1 MSVKV
6 MGIIWDH
13 FPLGGG
19 ERLTALC
26 LADHADHEGGN
37 IYPSVAR
44 IAAKTLQSERT
55 VQRHLQGMRAIGW
68 LVETEA
74 GGHGPGSTATY
85 RIPIEA
91 LIGPSG
97 GPVEA
102 TPGTVTEWHPSGQPV
117 QNPGNSVDKLSTRV
131 TNRRKRVTPDAKKGD
146 TAMSPELGLSVLYNK
161 RAEPIGHSA
170 QKTGTD
176 TPGGHGFTTSG
187 ALGQP

>member
-44 IAAKTLQSERT
+44 IAAKTKQSERT

-74 GGHGPGSTATY
+74 GGHGPGSTSTY

-91 LIGPSG
+91 L
-97 GPVEA
+97 
-102 TPGTVTEWHPSGQPV
+102 PGVQNGTMTEWHPSGQPV
-117 QNPGNSVDKLSTRV
+117 QNPGNSGDKLSTRV

-146 TAMSPELGLSVLYNK
+146 TAMSPELGLSVLYNN
-161 RAEPIGHSA
+161 RHP
-170 QKTGTD
+170 
-176 TPGGHGFTTSG
+176 TSG
-187 ALGQP
+187 PLPQNEATPETEATAR

>member
-6 MGIIWDH
+6 MGIVWDH

-44 IAAKTLQSERT
+44 VAAKTMQSERT
-55 VQRHLQGMRAIGW
+55 VQRHLAGMKAIGW

-85 RIPIEA
+85 RIPIES
-91 LIGPSG
+91 L
-97 GPVEA
+97 
-102 TPGTVTEWHPSGQPV
+102 PGVTVTEWHPSGQPV
-117 QNPGNSVDKLSTRV
+117 QNRGNSGDNLSTRV
-131 TNRRKRVTPDAKKGD
+131 TKRQKRVTPDAKKGD
-146 TAMSPELGLSVLYNK
+146 TAMSPEQGLSVLYNNRHPGTIEEIK
-161 RAEPIGHSA
+161 KEAAPRAEATAP
-170 QKTGTD
+170 
-176 TPGGHGFTTSG
+176 
-187 ALGQP
+187 

>member
-26 LADHADHEGGN
+26 LADHSDHEGGN

-44 IAAKTLQSERT
+44 IAAKTMQSERT
-55 VQRHLQGMRAIGW
+55 VQRHMAGMKAIGW
-68 LVETEA
+68 LVEVEA
-74 GGHGPGSTATY
+74 GGHGPGSTNTY

-91 LIGPSG
+91 I
-97 GPVEA
+97 
-102 TPGTVTEWHPSGQPV
+102 PGIPKAGVTEWHPSGQPV
-117 QNPGNSVDKLSTRV
+117 DNRGFPGDKLSTRV
-131 TNRRKRVTPDAKKGD
+131 TKRRLRVTPGANKGD

-161 RAEPIGHSA
+161 STGAPPPVA
-170 QKTGTD
+170 QKMGGTESAAES
-176 TPGGHGFTTSG
+176 TELQG
-187 ALGQP
+187 APA